1 MTRIIRLALASLM
14 ALAPLAASAAGP
26 DVIAHRGGALTWP
39 ENTLYA
45 FGQAARAGVDYLE
58 LDLQMTADNV
68 LLVTHDADINPTFC
82 SAPEGSGLVPKAVR
96 VLTLEQSRGFDC
108 GSRSRAIYP
117 DAEKRAA
124 GMHTLDEVF
133 AAFAGDSR
141 VRWFIE
147 TKVPKEGAP
156 GAPIDTTL
164 YAAKLDQLVRRY
176 GLEDRV
182 VLQSFDWRT
191 IRAMRE
197 LNPRIRTCPLGV
209 PRHSHDYA
217 ATLRELGA
225 GCIVL
230 STRETTPDQVAAFQ
244 RDGVLVFSG
253 VIDSEA
259 EWQDALGHGYD
270 ALFSND
276 PVGLIEYLEGVGRKR
291 ER

>member
-1 MTRIIRLALASLM
+1 MTRLPWLALAGLLG
-14 ALAPLAASAAGP
+14 LAPLVASAAGP

-68 LLVTHDADINPTFC
+68 LLVTHDAEINPQFC
-82 SAPEGSGLVPKAVR
+82 SAPEGQGLVPKAVR
-96 VLTLEQSRGFDC
+96 VLTLEQSRAFDC
-108 GSRSRAIYP
+108 GRRSRASYP
-117 DAEKRAA
+117 DAEKRPA
-124 GMHTLDEVF
+124 GMPTLEEVF
-133 AAFAGDSR
+133 AAFAGNKDA
-141 VRWFIE
+141 RWFIE
-147 TKVPKEGAP
+147 TKMPKEGSP

-164 YAAKLDQLVRRY
+164 YAAKLDQLVRKY

-191 IRAMRE
+191 LRAMRE
-197 LNPRIRTCPLGV
+197 LNPRIRTCPLAV

-217 ATLRELGA
+217 VTLRELGA

-230 STRETTPDQVAAFQ
+230 STRETTPAQVAALQ
-244 RDGVLVFSG
+244 REGVLVFSG

-259 EWQDALGHGYD
+259 EWEEALDYGYD

-276 PVGLIEYLEGVGRKR
+276 PVGVVEYLERMGRR
-291 ER
+291 

>member
-1 MTRIIRLALASLM
+1 MSRIARLALAGLL

-26 DVIAHRGGALTWP
+26 EVIAHRGGALTWP

-45 FGQAARAGVDYLE
+45 FEQAARAGVDYLE

-68 LLVTHDADINPTFC
+68 LLVTHDAEINPQFC
-82 SAPEGSGLVPKAVR
+82 SAPEGQGLVPKAVR
-96 VLTLEQSRGFDC
+96 VLTVEQSRAFDC
-108 GSRSRAIYP
+108 GSRSRSIYP

-124 GMHTLDEVF
+124 GMPTLEEVF
-133 AAFAGDSR
+133 AAFAGNSN

-147 TKVPKEGAP
+147 TKMPKEGSP

-191 IRAMRE
+191 LRAMRE
-197 LNPRIRTCPLGV
+197 LNPRIRTCPLAV

-225 GCIVL
+225 TCIVL
-230 STRETTPDQVAAFQ
+230 STRETMPAQVAALQ
-244 RDGVLVFSG
+244 REGVLVFSG
-253 VIDSEA
+253 VIDSQA
-259 EWQDALGHGYD
+259 EWEQALDYGYD

-276 PVGLIEYLEGVGRKR
+276 PVGVIEYLRRVGRR
-291 ER
+291 